1 MTSQHNNLF
10 CQIKSLQKYLA
21 VVGCIAIIFSGSSC
35 SPEKIEP
42 TNLGRISRQKN
53 TGSGEGDSENN
64 GDKSGANQSSGAGTG
79 SGNKDGNGS
88 KNTANEKKG
97 GGDSTTEKEIKE
109 GNANADTSSDSPN
122 QPPSDNVVGNTGSG
136 AGENTTAKTGDGNN
150 GTPQPTP
157 AAFPGRPPEKPP
169 YSVAVAIEMADKALA
184 KSKRARAA
192 GDLSAAYRSA
202 SEAFRAVS
210 LYANTDQRCRE
221 KSNEI
226 SEFLESLAKQNPT
239 QPTNGKTTIFQ

>member
-1 MTSQHNNLF
+1 MTSQHYNSF
-10 CQIKSLQKYLA
+10 SQIKSLQKYLA
-21 VVGCIAIIFSGSSC
+21 AVVCIGIIFSSSSC
-35 SPEKIEP
+35 SSEKTEP
-42 TNLGRISRQKN
+42 TNLGRISHQKN
-53 TGSGEGDSENN
+53 PGSGEGDSEDN

-79 SGNKDGNGS
+79 SGNKDGNGG
-88 KNTANEKKG
+88 KNTTDEKKG
-97 GGDSTTEKEIKE
+97 GGDNTTEKESKE
-109 GNANADTSSDSPN
+109 GSDHADTSSDGPN

-136 AGENTTAKTGDGNN
+136 AGKNTTAKTGDGNN
-150 GTPQPTP
+150 STPQTTP

-169 YSVAVAIEMADKALA
+169 YSVAVAIEMADKALT

-210 LYANTDQRCRE
+210 LYANTDHRCRE

-226 SEFLESLAKQNPT
+226 SEFLESLAKQNPKK
-239 QPTNGKTTIFQ
+239 PTNGKTTIFQ